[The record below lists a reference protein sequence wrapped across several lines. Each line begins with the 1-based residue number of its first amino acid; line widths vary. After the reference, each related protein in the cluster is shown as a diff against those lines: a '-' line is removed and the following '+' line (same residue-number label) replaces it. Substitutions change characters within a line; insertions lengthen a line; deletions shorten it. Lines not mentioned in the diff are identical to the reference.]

1 MCSLR
6 KALRLAGQQM
16 GEWPRK
22 PLFWLALALN
32 LNFTLE
38 PAVALIRAS
47 QLLGE
52 PLQVLEPYLQMTS
65 YIGTCFLWMI
75 GLVIFLSDA
84 PFLDERATYV
94 GLRMGRGEWLL
105 AQLLYV
111 AAACLL
117 YALVRLA
124 FALALTIPYAY
135 SGNLWSSTLW
145 AIANN
150 EGGIAYQL
158 QIFFPNKYMM
168 TLYTPYAFL
177 GLSLGLQSLYCLT
190 IGMMVF
196 ALNLV
201 FRKGVGIAV
210 ALCVHNLG
218 YFIAFDGSVFANQRW
233 SLLVHSLGC
242 FHDINQLL
250 IQRFPAFWE
259 SFALFLGLIG
269 GLAALCAVRASKID
283 FSVPYRNL

>member
-52 PLQVLEPYLQMTS
+52 PLQVLEPYLQMS
-65 YIGTCFLWMI
+65 SSSKTCFLWMI

-117 YALVRLA
+117 YALVRLLFA
-124 FALALTIPYAY
+124 FALAIPFSY

-145 AIANN
+145 AIAND
-150 EGGIAYQL
+150 EGDIASQL
-158 QIFFPNKYMM
+158 NISFPNRYML
-168 TLYTPYAFL
+168 TLYTPCAFL
-177 GLSLGLQSLYCLT
+177 GLSLGLQCLYCLT

-201 FRKGVGIAV
+201 SRKGVGIAV

-218 YFIAFDGSVFANQRW
+218 YFIACDGIIFANQRW
-233 SLLVHSLGC
+233 SLMVHSLAC
-242 FHDINQLL
+242 FHDFSHLVI
-250 IQRFPAFWE
+250 RSYPAFWE

-269 GLAALCAVRASKID
+269 GLAALCAAWAHRID

>member
-52 PLQVLEPYLQMTS
+52 PLQVLEPYLQMS
-65 YIGTCFLWMI
+65 SSSKTCFLWMI

-117 YALVRLA
+117 YALVRLLFA
-124 FALALTIPYAY
+124 FALAIPFSY

-145 AIANN
+145 AIAND
-150 EGGIAYQL
+150 EGDIASQL
-158 QIFFPNKYMM
+158 NISFPNRYML
-168 TLYTPYAFL
+168 TLYTPCAFL
-177 GLSLGLQSLYCLT
+177 GLSLGLQCLYCLT

-201 FRKGVGIAV
+201 SRKGVGIAV

-218 YFIAFDGSVFANQRW
+218 YFIACDGIIFANQRW
-233 SLLVHSLGC
+233 SLLVHSLAC
-242 FHDINQLL
+242 FHDFSHLVI
-250 IQRFPAFWE
+250 RSYPAFRE

-269 GLAALCAVRASKID
+269 GLAALCAAWAHRID